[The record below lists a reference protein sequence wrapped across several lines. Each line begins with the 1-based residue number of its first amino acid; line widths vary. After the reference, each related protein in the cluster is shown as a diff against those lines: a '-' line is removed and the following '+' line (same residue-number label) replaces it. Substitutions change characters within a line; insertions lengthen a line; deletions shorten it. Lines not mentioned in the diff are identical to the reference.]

1 MTTTKPTAVNPAW
14 FPPAGRTASL
24 KAGLSSYASNQYC
37 RRPGHGNIRR
47 PRDNKCCACIAKQSE
62 EVSAQEAALIEK
74 LRRSALTWARAEVRR
89 EAARKAKQEAQEK
102 AKAEKLAIRVQA
114 QKDRDRA
121 KRQAK
126 AAARA
131 AEKAQAK
138 AAAEAQALA
147 QEVAHASQA
156 ATPPA
161 STAEPAKA
169 PLVALGGCPWE

>member
-89 EAARKAKQEAQEK
+89 EAARKAKQEALEK

-114 QKDRDRA
+114 QKDRDRT

-131 AEKAQAK
+131 AEKAQA
-138 AAAEAQALA
+138 LA
-147 QEVAHASQA
+147 QEVAHAAQA

-169 PLVALGGCPWE
+169 PLVALDGCPWE